1 MCYNPKGNRNHSIAF
16 CLFYYI
22 ESRSFFQRLDVYVM
36 VISMTGFGRGKADS
50 GAFSVNVEVKTVN
63 HRFSEVNIRM
73 PRQLLKIEDKIKKKL
88 NQHIRRGRVEVY
100 VSVEGEGV
108 VTRKVHV
115 DWKLIEEY
123 YHFIEQARS
132 KYGIEETITL
142 KDLLNRTDLLHI
154 EESEAGNED
163 IENLVLSAVEEAVIL
178 LKQMRMAEG
187 EELKKDLLAI
197 SSQLEVNVFELQK
210 YAPLVVQSFK
220 ERLTKR
226 MQEFV
231 NGQLDE
237 TRILTEVAVF
247 ADKADIN
254 EEITRLKSHIQQ
266 FLQTLND
273 QEPIG
278 RKLDFIVQEMNRE
291 ANTIG
296 SKANDSNIAKKVVE
310 IKSLLEKLK
319 EQVQN
324 IE

>member
-1 MCYNPKGNRNHSIAF
+1 
-16 CLFYYI
+16 
-22 ESRSFFQRLDVYVM
+22 
-36 VISMTGFGRGKADS
+36 MTGFGRGKAVS
-50 GAFSVNVEVKTVN
+50 GSFSVNVEVKTVN
-63 HRFSEVNIRM
+63 HRFSEMNIRM

-88 NQHIRRGRVEVY
+88 NEYIRRGRVEVY

-123 YHFIEQARS
+123 YQFIEQARN

-154 EESEAGNED
+154 EEREEGNEE
-163 IENLVLSAVEEAVIL
+163 IESLVLSAVEEAVIL
-178 LKQMRMAEG
+178 LKQMRTAEG
-187 EELKKDLLAI
+187 EEIKKDLLAI
-197 SSQLEVNVFELQK
+197 TSQLEANIFDLQK

-226 MQEFV
+226 MNEFV

-237 TRILTEVAVF
+237 TRILTEIAIF

-266 FLQTLND
+266 FLQTLQD

-296 SKANDSNIAKKVVE
+296 SKANDSKIAKKVVE